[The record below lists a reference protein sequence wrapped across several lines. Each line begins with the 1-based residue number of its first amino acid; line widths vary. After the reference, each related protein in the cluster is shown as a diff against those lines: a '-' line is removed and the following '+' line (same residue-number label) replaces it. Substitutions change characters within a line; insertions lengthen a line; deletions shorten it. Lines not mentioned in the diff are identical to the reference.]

1 MWNGSIKLPI
11 GSEGGGKD
19 SNGFPIEPVYIFMDG
34 IPASLTDVT
43 RNDEML
49 ASQKGYTADLIVEI
63 MACNYSGQSFLVD
76 ESTGKEY
83 DIVRTHQRDKKMTIS
98 LTCQYRERGKQV

>member
-11 GSEGGGKD
+11 NSTGGGINE
-19 SNGFPIEPVYIFMDG
+19 NGFPIAPVYTFLEG
-34 IPASLTDVT
+34 IPASMTDTT
-43 RNDEML
+43 RNDEIL
-49 ASQKGYTADLIVEI
+49 ASQNGYTADLVVEI

-83 DIVRTHQRDKKMTIS
+83 DIVRTHHQDKKMTIS